1 MVLLLLK
8 SIQFK
13 IKFNEE
19 EDEREEEQEDGDED
33 DDGNKNLL
41 HNPHIQRCVPL
52 CANNEAVGRCT
63 IYFTKPAVF

>member
-8 SIQFK
+8 SIQLK
-13 IKFNEE
+13 IQFNEE
-19 EDEREEEQEDGDED
+19 EDEREEEQEEGDED
-33 DDGNKNLL
+33 DNENLL
-41 HNPHIQRCVPL
+41 HIPHIQRCVPL